1 MATTF
6 TFAAG
11 GHTAEMLM
19 LVASLDKQ
27 YYCPRVYV
35 VAETDKMSAKR
46 ALTREQE
53 WAAAPAAQVG
63 GTQAAAQAH
72 RPCSQRPPTA

>member
-1 MATTF
+1 
-6 TFAAG
+6 
-11 GHTAEMLM
+11 MLM
-19 LVASLDKQ
+19 LVASLEKQ

-53 WAAAPAAQVG
+53 WAAAAAAAPQVG
-63 GTQAAAQAH
+63 GGTSAKCGASTPALLH
-72 RPCSQRPPTA
+72 S